1 MQVTEI
7 TNYNLKSQT
16 ILNESWDILTEAQRI
31 HIGHWEKDLWPLME
45 SYNKLLEAE
54 LTPKQIDAI
63 FTSAEQTAMAGGGN
77 KTVLGKAGGSIAKQT
92 AKITDTLNKLAT
104 QAQNS
109 GPIKNFDAQFEKLK
123 LQLKKQLQ
131 GNPVGQ
137 KVLKGIESWGDF
149 AKESPAKSAFI
160 IGAMTSL
167 LAFASGGILS
177 GAAIGFFIKMANNTM
192 KGDKLS
198 TAVGKGVKGAAIGA
212 VAGALGDAISNTA
225 DDLFPP
231 EVTQVF
237 MNQDGMIDISELD
250 AMTATAETVTAEQA
264 KELVQTF
271 NAMGEM
277 AKNLD
282 NEELEVLNQQLEQVR
297 AKIFDLS
304 PMDGGS
310 LGDNMDALQDK
321 FGIEGRGVD
330 VKVTGNTVD
339 VTTDA
344 EPLPGDDGDYGEA
357 PPDAEP
363 DADKLSGDEVG
374 TVKAQYSAEE
384 LNDKFNIDSSEFP
397 RNAWMDENKDA
408 LLKAGMTETE
418 FEDLQ
423 SATQLQRA
431 IDQANW
437 REGINI
443 SASNESTM
451 FMGDTPKIIDGIEG
465 EYQAGDTFTSEIQT
479 KLPGSDKPWSANV
492 SVSIEGVDANGDA
505 VYAIKELTVQPEV
518 FNDKM
523 FAAIDALAEQDPENP
538 LVKEFMDKVI
548 MSNQSASLET
558 LKDTFAQD
566 VAEKVMQGAA
576 AVALGGALAQTEVKP
591 AQGELDLKG
600 GQGVKN
606 TESIDYTEA
615 YTYLFEQYVS
625 EAPPA
630 QGELPLDN
638 PNSMANKLKKGA
650 LGAGSSLLKTVNKG
664 IDAVGKAASTGIQ
677 KGVAGVKDAGKQLA
691 NKVTKEKLMKAW
703 KTAGSPT
710 DTGSIINILSDNGL
724 ADDQIM
730 SIGQSNKV
738 DLKPTT
744 QSADEKPADDAPVDA
759 NNDGKDD
766 ATGDPMPVDANND
779 GKDDATGDPMPK
791 PKDTSQTGSTST
803 AKPNPKIKVAP
814 GAGQMAKA
822 KDGQDYIWAG
832 AQWINNST
840 AKMATKGVAAELGNP
855 VLTGLADEIKKA
867 GVQAEVK
874 AMLTGAKAPPSGKPA
889 PKV

>member
-1 MQVTEI
+1 
-7 TNYNLKSQT
+7 
-16 ILNESWDILTEAQRI
+16 
-31 HIGHWEKDLWPLME
+31 
-45 SYNKLLEAE
+45 
-54 LTPKQIDAI
+54 
-63 FTSAEQTAMAGGGN
+63 
-77 KTVLGKAGGSIAKQT
+77 
-92 AKITDTLNKLAT
+92 
-104 QAQNS
+104 
-109 GPIKNFDAQFEKLK
+109 
-123 LQLKKQLQ
+123 

-505 VYAIKELTVQPEV
+505 V
-518 FNDKM
+518 
-523 FAAIDALAEQDPENP
+523 
-538 LVKEFMDKVI
+538 
-548 MSNQSASLET
+548 
-558 LKDTFAQD
+558 
-566 VAEKVMQGAA
+566 
-576 AVALGGALAQTEVKP
+576 
-591 AQGELDLKG
+591 
-600 GQGVKN
+600 
-606 TESIDYTEA
+606 
-615 YTYLFEQYVS
+615 
-625 EAPPA
+625 
-630 QGELPLDN
+630 
-638 PNSMANKLKKGA
+638 
-650 LGAGSSLLKTVNKG
+650 
-664 IDAVGKAASTGIQ
+664 
-677 KGVAGVKDAGKQLA
+677 
-691 NKVTKEKLMKAW
+691 
-703 KTAGSPT
+703 
-710 DTGSIINILSDNGL
+710 
-724 ADDQIM
+724 
-730 SIGQSNKV
+730 
-738 DLKPTT
+738 
-744 QSADEKPADDAPVDA
+744 
-759 NNDGKDD
+759 
-766 ATGDPMPVDANND
+766 
-779 GKDDATGDPMPK
+779 
-791 PKDTSQTGSTST
+791 
-803 AKPNPKIKVAP
+803 
-814 GAGQMAKA
+814 
-822 KDGQDYIWAG
+822 
-832 AQWINNST
+832 
-840 AKMATKGVAAELGNP
+840 
-855 VLTGLADEIKKA
+855 
-867 GVQAEVK
+867 
-874 AMLTGAKAPPSGKPA
+874 
-889 PKV
+889 